1 MFIIKR
7 NGRKE
12 EVKLDKILARVSS
25 HCEDLKHVEPV
36 KVAQKVVGGLYD
48 GISSTKI
55 DELLAETAAL
65 HNDEHPEYGLLA
77 GRIAISALHKET
89 TASFYQ
95 TMKNLYKQD
104 ALSDDFIAKVKKYS
118 KELEKIIDFERD
130 FNFDY
135 FGVKTMTGKANQPGY
150 LMRIETQI
158 VERPQHMFMRVA
170 VAVADDN
177 LKDIKELYDLISNG
191 FYTHATPTLFNA
203 GHKRPQL
210 ASCFLVQLEDD
221 SIEGIYNTAKEAA
234 MISKY
239 AGGIGIHCSNL
250 RASGSYIRGNNGY
263 SNGIIPWMRTFNEVA
278 RAVNQGGKRKGSIAM
293 YLEPWHADVESFLE
307 LPKEVGPEE
316 IRARDL
322 FLAMWMPDLFF
333 KRAENNED
341 WSLFCPN
348 ECPGLQDVYGDEF
361 DALYLKYESTGKAR
375 KKIKAR
381 DLLAK
386 MCECQIEH
394 GMPYVLSKDS
404 INKKSNQKNIGIIK
418 SSNLCAEIVEVST
431 PEETAVCNLASVML
445 PKYVKSTKKEFDFKK
460 LEKIV
465 RIATRNLNN
474 VIDRTFYPTEKTR
487 RSNLR
492 HRPIAI
498 GVQGLADVFFL
509 MGLAFDSQEALDLDR
524 QIFETMYY
532 AFLSE
537 SMELAKE
544 QGAYE
549 TFKGSPASEG
559 ILQHD
564 MWGVPDSD
572 RYDWKTLREEIK
584 THGLRNSLGIALMP
598 TASTASIFA
607 NIEAMEPQKSNLFKR
622 EVLSGE
628 FMIVNKHLVREL
640 EKLGLWDKATKD
652 QILANRGSVQGIQSI
667 PESIQNVYKTAYELK
682 QKVIIDHAAARG
694 PYIDQTQSMNLFFE
708 EPKIGALSSAMM
720 YSWKL
725 GLKTLNYYIRSKA
738 KAKAAVVGGPITQP
752 VPEKYSA
759 QDAVACSI
767 DNKEDCEACGS

>member
-7 NGRKE
+7 NGKKE

-25 HCEDLKHVEPV
+25 HCEDLKNVEPV
-36 KVAQKVVGGLYD
+36 KVAQKVVGGLFD

-65 HNDEHPEYGLLA
+65 LNDEHPEYGLIA

-89 TASFYQ
+89 SASFYQ
-95 TMKNLYKQD
+95 TMKDLYKSES
-104 ALSDDFIAKVKKYS
+104 LSDNFIAKVKKYS
-118 KELEKIIDFERD
+118 KELEKIIDYERD

-135 FGVKTMTGKANQPGY
+135 FGVKTMTGKSNQPGY
-150 LMRIETQI
+150 LMRVQNQI
-158 VERPQHMFMRVA
+158 VERPQHLFMRVA
-170 VAVADDN
+170 VAVADDD
-177 LKDIKELYDLISNG
+177 LKSIKELYDLISQG
-191 FYTHATPTLFNA
+191 YYTHATPTLFNA

-210 ASCFLVQLEDD
+210 ASCFLVQMESD
-221 SIEGIYNTAKEAA
+221 SIEGIFNTAKEAGL
-234 MISKY
+234 ISKY

-250 RASGSYIRGNNGY
+250 RASGSFIKGNSGH
-263 SNGIIPWMRTFNEVA
+263 SNGIVPWMRIFNEVA
-278 RAVNQGGKRKGSIAM
+278 RSVNQGGKRKGSIAM

-348 ECPGLQDVYGDEF
+348 ECPGLQDVYGAAFDE
-361 DALYLKYESTGKAR
+361 LYLKYEQAGKAR

-386 MCECQIEH
+386 ICECQIEH
-394 GMPYVLSKDS
+394 GMPYVLAKDS
-404 INKKSNQKNIGIIK
+404 INEKSNQKNIGIIK

-431 PEETAVCNLASVML
+431 EDETAVCNLASIML
-445 PKYVKSTKKEFDFKK
+445 PKYVKSTRKEFDFKK
-460 LEKIV
+460 LEKVV

-474 VIDRTFYPTEKTR
+474 VIDRTFYPTDKTKK
-487 RSNLR
+487 SNLR

-509 MGLAFDSQEALDLDR
+509 MNLPFDSQEALDLDR

-559 ILQHD
+559 ILQHN
-564 MWGVPDSD
+564 MWGLEDSD
-572 RYDWKTLREEIK
+572 RYDWKTLKENIK
-584 THGLRNSLGIALMP
+584 TYGLRNSLGLALMP

-607 NIEAMEPQKSNLFKR
+607 NIEAMEPQKANLYKR

-628 FMIVNKHLVREL
+628 FMLVNKHLVREL
-640 EKLGLWDKATKD
+640 EKLGLWNADIKN
-652 QILANRGSVQGIQSI
+652 QILANRGSVQGIRAI
-667 PESIQNVYKTAYELK
+667 PEHLQNLFKTAYELK
-682 QKVIIDHAAARG
+682 QKVIIDHAAARA
-694 PYIDQTQSMNLFFE
+694 PFIDQTQSMNLFFE
-708 EPKIGALSSAMM
+708 EPKIGSLSSAMM

-738 KAKAAVVGGPITQP
+738 KAKAASVG
-752 VPEKYSA
+752 VAPEKTYSS
-759 QDAVACSI
+759 QEAVACSI
-767 DNKEDCEACGS
+767 DNKEDCNACGS